1 MLEEMLIEVVV
12 ILGMPE
18 KMDSGEQGRYDMA
31 RVRLLSRVEVL
42 QHSQDEHHG
51 D

>member
-31 RVRLLSRVEVL
+31 PVRPPDPHIFAVSP
-42 QHSQDEHHG
+42 
-51 D
+51 